1 MFTSTGTVCASP
13 VTGTDLLGC
22 CLPLHPWE
30 GPWGSS
36 RWTRNSHPS
45 GPWPYGQSWLRS
57 PGGATSTFLTEQLQ
71 PCAKSAAQGAAVL
84 LKSPV
89 EQAGLQARRG
99 HCCTNLPPAARSLWK
114 LKLKTKI
121 LLETMA
127 QVLIPV
133 SSCAGLYKLRFW
145 KLLASPRSTTK
156 ILETNLGQCIFQYS
170 FERIFKKTNRKT
182 QNHIFFK

>member
-1 MFTSTGTVCASP
+1 MYASP
-13 VTGTDLLGC
+13 VTGTDPLGS
-22 CLPLHPWE
+22 CLSPHPWE
-30 GPWGSS
+30 GPWESS
-36 RWTRNSHPS
+36 RWTRNNHRHLS
-45 GPWPYGQSWLRS
+45 GPWPHGQSWLRP

-71 PCAKSAAQGAAVL
+71 PCAKSTAREAAVL
-84 LKSPV
+84 LKVQWSRR
-89 EQAGLQARRG
+89 GLQARQG
-99 HCCTNLPPAARSLWK
+99 HCFTNLPPAARSLWK
-114 LKLKTKI
+114 LKLKIKI
-121 LLETMA
+121 LLETTA

-170 FERIFKKTNRKT
+170 FERIFKRTNRKT